1 MKLIED
7 FVERFH
13 DLTLPSAEKC
23 FILEEGDDIYIKNW
37 ILNGK
42 INGKAKDLFEWI
54 EKKYLNNKYKS
65 EKEDFK
71 IDEIERRFYMKRWR
85 VIILLCEYQKKYRYY
100 EKAINSIKE
109 KSFQH
114 MKTNEFLELFEKNE

>member
-1 MKLIED
+1 MQLIED

-13 DLTLPSAEKC
+13 DLTLPPAEKC
-23 FILEEGDDIYIKNW
+23 FLLEEGDDIYIKKW

-54 EKKYLNNKYKS
+54 EKKYLNNKYS
-65 EKEDFK
+65 TQKEDFK
-71 IDEIERRFYMKRWR
+71 LDEIERRFYMKQWR
-85 VIILLCEYQKKYRYY
+85 VIILLCEYQAKYRYY
-100 EKAINSIKE
+100 VTAINSIKE

-114 MKTNEFLELFEKNE
+114 MKINEFLELFEKE

>member
-1 MKLIED
+1 MELIED

-13 DLTLPSAEKC
+13 DFTLPSAEKC
-23 FILEEGDDIYIKNW
+23 FILEEGDEIYIKNW

-65 EKEDFK
+65 EIEDFK
-71 IDEIERRFYMKRWR
+71 IDEIERRFYMKHWR
-85 VIILLCEYQKKYRYY
+85 VIILLCEYQMKYRYY
-100 EKAINSIKE
+100 VKAINSIKE

-114 MKTNEFLELFEKNE
+114 MKANEFLELFEKNE